1 MWCRARLNF
10 PQPEVLAQLQLEARK
25 GGDYGGSSKS
35 ASKFRG
41 VSWNSNNSSWHVS
54 LKVQGKQHFLGTF
67 VDEIVAAQ
75 AFDAAATRLL
85 PAESHNLLNFPNA
98 EILSI
103 ARQHT
108 AKEAMYKTA
117 LSSRRSFVSDE
128 AAAARALDR
137 ACARI
142 SGGNA
147 TLNCPTLDDGQ
158 RLMPAAVGNND
169 ATSSSSS
176 SSSSSG
182 GGGGGG
188 GDGRHNNRATTV
200 DVTLGQTIC
209 YKFVVD
215 GEDTWC
221 CGRVLKVT
229 HQG

>member
-10 PQPEVLAQLQLEARK
+10 PQPEVLAQLQLEARQ
-25 GGDYGGSSKS
+25 GGDYGGSSNS

-41 VSWNSNNSSWHVS
+41 VSWNSNKSCWYVS

-108 AKEAMYKTA
+108 AKIAINKTA

-128 AAAARALDR
+128 AAAARTLDK
-137 ACARI
+137 ACARII

-147 TLNCPTLDDGQ
+147 TPNCPTLDDGQ

-169 ATSSSSS
+169 ATTTT
-176 SSSSSG
+176 SSSSG
-182 GGGGGG
+182 
-188 GDGRHNNRATTV
+188 DGRHSNRATTV